1 MLLSDNSLG
10 LKFYPFKKDF
20 LGVGVRGDD
29 GEERGL
35 KVQQKHCNSRE
46 TLNIFGRGQRCVQII
61 EIKFEL
67 AKDFF
72 SSTIRF
78 ATQLFI

>member
-29 GEERGL
+29 GEGGWGW
-35 KVQQKHCNSRE
+35 KYNK
-46 TLNIFGRGQRCVQII
+46 NIVI
-61 EIKFEL
+61 L
-67 AKDFF
+67 ARHWTYLGEGNAVSK
-72 SSTIRF
+72 
-78 ATQLFI
+78 